1 MLIFFIHGV
10 GTKNANY
17 ANNLVKNINQNF
29 IRTEQETEALFYSS
43 FWGNLFNNK
52 KSQTINF
59 IEKDVVEAISKH
71 KIPKWLQKD
80 VYRYKERRFQFI
92 NEFLGDFL
100 IYQNP
105 LRGQSIRDIVI
116 QQFLQ
121 FVEDHPQ
128 KNEVHLV
135 AHSLGCLILWDLLFS
150 QELKNDEKVSY
161 FRQRMSKLGLES
173 ITTLGSPLL
182 FIKQFL
188 DIDFSPLSSFVDANK
203 TFDGEYALRW
213 INVIHSSDVIAYP
226 MTSAIQN
233 EVSQK
238 LFFTDQYVWLNSNK
252 VEPVL
257 RSLGNHD
264 EAMITA
270 ASDAHSSYL
279 SKNLDGAITG
289 DIIAR
294 NILGKTKELE
304 EIRITSWDKSLYR

>member
-10 GTKNANY
+10 GTKNTKY
-17 ANNLVKNINQNF
+17 ASNLIKNINQNL
-29 IRTEQETEALFYSS
+29 ISSEKETEVLFYSS

-52 KSQTINF
+52 KSQTINL
-59 IEKDVVEAISKH
+59 IERDVAEAISKH
-71 KIPKWLQKD
+71 KISKWLQKD

-150 QELKNDEKVSY
+150 QELRNEEKVSY
-161 FRQRMSKLGLES
+161 FRQRIVELGLES

-188 DIDFSPLSSFVDANK
+188 DIDFSPLGSFVDANR
-203 TFDGEYALRW
+203 TSDDEYALRW
-213 INVIHSSDVIAYP
+213 VNVIHSSDLIAYP
-226 MTSAIQN
+226 MASAIQN
-233 EVSQK
+233 EVSPK

-257 RSLGNHD
+257 RNLGKQD
-264 EAMITA
+264 EAMVTA
-270 ASDAHSSYL
+270 ASDAHSSYFIN
-279 SKNLDGAITG
+279 NLDGAITG
-289 DIIAR
+289 RVTAL
-294 NILGKTKELE
+294 NILGKIKELKE
-304 EIRITSWDKSLYR
+304 KSITSWDDKL